1 MAAANQTP
9 VNSGFHAKSSAS
21 DVLSGIDLS
30 GKNAVVTGGYSGI
43 GIEAVRALA
52 AAGARVTVPARRVDA
67 AEAALAEVS
76 GDIEIAAM
84 DLGDIPSVMKFTHEY
99 EDSGRA
105 LDIVINNAGIM
116 ACPEARVGP
125 GWESQFGVNHLGHM
139 AMSQGLMAAMQRAD
153 SPRLVALSSTAHIR
167 SDVHWDDPHFNTHSY
182 EKWDAYGQA
191 KSANA
196 LFALGLDNQH
206 AETGIRAFSVHPGG
220 IFTPL
225 QRHLPDEEMVALGWK
240 NADGTTP
247 PAIQAMFKTPE
258 QGASTSV
265 WAATSPKLT
274 GMGGVYCEDC
284 DIAKMATEDSQRW
297 EHARE
302 WITDD
307 EKATR
312 LWIMSEQMLA
322 GETV

>member
-9 VNSGFHAKSSAS
+9 INSGFHAKSSAS

-67 AEAALAEVS
+67 AETALAEVS

-84 DLGDIPSVMKFTHEY
+84 DLADIPSVVKFTHEY
-99 EDSGRA
+99 ESAGRA

-153 SPRLVALSSTAHIR
+153 NPRLVALSSTAHIR
-167 SDVHWDDPHFNTHSY
+167 SDVHWDDPHFNAHPY
-182 EKWDAYGQA
+182 EKWSAYGQA

-240 NADGTTP
+240 NTDGTIP
-247 PAIQAMFKTPE
+247 PAIAAMFKTPE

-265 WAATSPKLT
+265 WAATSPNLDGK
-274 GMGGVYCEDC
+274 GGVYCEDC
-284 DIAKMATEDSQRW
+284 DIAPMATDQSQGW

-307 EKATR
+307 EKADR
-312 LWIMSEQMLA
+312 LWIMSEKMLA